1 LDYPAPAP
9 AGATPWRRATLIA
22 AAVAVV
28 ELAVIV
34 VAGVAIFGKT
44 VAKHVEKAAVAH
56 VYAPA
61 KTTATPLGA
70 PAGLAHLPRSQTVVT
85 VLNGGAISGAAA
97 TKAQAVR
104 SLGYMVGQVGNSPH
118 HALRTVVQYRPGYRA
133 EAARLARDLHLTAV
147 SPLDGLKKSDL
158 LGAQVALILGT

>member
-1 LDYPAPAP
+1 LDYPAPSP
-9 AGATPWRRATLIA
+9 AGSTPWRRATLVA
-22 AAVAVV
+22 ATVAVV

-34 VAGVAIFGKT
+34 AAGVAIFGKT
-44 VAKHVEKAAVAH
+44 VAKHVEKAAIAH

-61 KTTATPLGA
+61 KTTATPLNA
-70 PAGLAHLPRSQTVVT
+70 PAGLARLSRSQTVVT

-104 SLGYMVGQVGNSPH
+104 GLGYMVGQVGNSPH
-118 HALRTVVQYRPGYRA
+118 RALRTVVEYRPGYRA
-133 EAARLARDLHLTAV
+133 EAARLARDLHMTAV
-147 SPLDGLKKSDL
+147 SPLDGLRKSDL

>member
-1 LDYPAPAP
+1 LDHPLPSHD
-9 AGATPWRRATLIA
+9 GVRPWRTATLIA
-22 AAVAVV
+22 SAVAAA

-61 KTTATPLGA
+61 KTTAVPLHA
-70 PAGLAHLPRSQTVVT
+70 PAGAARLPRSQTVVT
-85 VLNGGAISGAAA
+85 VLNGGSVSGAAA
-97 TKAQAVR
+97 TKAEAVR
-104 SLGYMVGQVGNSPH
+104 GLGYIVGQVGNAPH
-118 HALRTVVQYRPGYRA
+118 AALQTVIEYRPGYRG
-133 EAARLARDLHLTAV
+133 EAARLARDLKVKTV

-158 LGAQVALILGT
+158 LGAQVALILGR

>member
-1 LDYPAPAP
+1 LDHPLPSP
-9 AGATPWRRATLIA
+9 DGVRPWRTATLVASAVA
-22 AAVAVV
+22 AA

-44 VAKHVEKAAVAH
+44 VAKHVEKAAVAR

-61 KTTATPLGA
+61 KTTATPVNA
-70 PAGLAHLPRSQTVVT
+70 PAGAAHLPRSQTVVT
-85 VLNGGAISGAAA
+85 VLNGGGISGAAA
-97 TKAQAVR
+97 VKAQAVR
-104 SLGYMVGQVGNSPH
+104 GLGYMVGQVGNAPH
-118 HALRTVVQYRPGYRA
+118 PALRTVIEYRPGYRA
-133 EAARLARDLHLTAV
+133 EAARLGRDLHVKAV

>member
-1 LDYPAPAP
+1 MDYPAPSPQA
-9 AGATPWRRATLIA
+9 ATPWRRATLIA
-22 AAVAVV
+22 SALAAV

-61 KTTATPLGA
+61 KTTATLLNA
-70 PAGLAHLPRSQTVVT
+70 PAGAPRLPRSQTVVT

-97 TKAQAVR
+97 VKAQAVR
-104 SLGYMVGQVGNSPH
+104 GLGYIVGQVGNSPH
-118 HALRTVVQYRPGYRA
+118 PATRTVVEYRPGYRG
-133 EAARLARDLHLTAV
+133 EAARLAHDLHLRAV